1 MIKQVRILIAPE
13 KVDDPEELQ
22 LLAAK
27 ILKRQLDEVN
37 AVIIKKKSIDARND
51 PVFHLLCDVYVND
64 YPRGDE
70 RRIIYEPVKGDKK
83 ILVIGSGPGGLFAA
97 LRLIEL
103 GIKPVLIERGKDVQN
118 RRRDLKMIQRFDVVN
133 PDSNYCFG
141 EGGAGTYSDGK
152 LYSRSVKRGDI
163 PKILKIFV
171 DHGANAE
178 IQVETHPHI
187 GSNKLPEVIK
197 AMRNTILN
205 CGGEIHFNSRVT
217 DFVMKDGKM
226 LGVVTNNK
234 EEFTGDAVIL
244 AAGHSARDVF
254 FILHKRGIRL
264 EQKAFAMGVRIE
276 HSQQLIN
283 EIQYHTIEKS
293 EKLPAASYNVS
304 YNSDD
309 KAVYSFCMC
318 PGGIIIPVASAPGEI
333 VVNGMSMAKRNSQ
346 FANSGLVVSVSEKD
360 WSKYESAY
368 PFGAL
373 KFQQELERRAFEFAN
388 NTQKAPAQRASDFAH
403 KKFSS
408 TLPKSSYIPGLTSS
422 PLHELLPEFIVNSLT
437 NALKYFDKR
446 MKGYCSDEAL
456 LVGVETRTS
465 SPVRVTRIK
474 DTFMSPDAEGL
485 FPCGEGAGYAGGIM
499 SAAMDGE
506 NCANAAAKYVST
518 Y

>member
-1 MIKQVRILIAPE
+1 MIKQIRILVSPE
-13 KVDDPEELQ
+13 KVDDAEELQ
-22 LLAAK
+22 LLAAR

-37 AVIIKKKSIDARND
+37 AVIIKKKSIDARGE
-51 PVFHLLCDVYVND
+51 PVFNLLCDVYVND
-64 YPRGDE
+64 YPRGED
-70 RRIIYEPVKGDKK
+70 RQILYNPVSNNKK
-83 ILVIGSGPGGLFAA
+83 VLIIGSGPGGLFAA

-103 GIKPVLIERGKDVQN
+103 GIKPVILERGKDVQT
-118 RRRDLKMIQRFDVVN
+118 RRKDLKLIQKYDEVN

-163 PKILKIFV
+163 PKILKIFA
-171 DHGANAE
+171 DHGANPT
-178 IQVETHPHI
+178 IRIETHPHI

-197 AMRNTILN
+197 AMRETILN
-205 CGGEIHFNSRVT
+205 CGGEIYFNSRVT
-217 DFVMKDGKM
+217 DFIIKNGKI
-226 LGVVTNNK
+226 LGVITNDK
-234 EEFTGDAVIL
+234 EEYIGDAVIL
-244 AAGHSARDVF
+244 AAGHSARDMF
-254 FILHKRGIRL
+254 SILNKNGIRL

-283 EIQYHTIEKS
+283 EIQYHTKSKS
-293 EKLPAASYNVS
+293 EKLPAASYSVS

-318 PGGIIIPVASAPGEI
+318 PGGIIIPAASAPGEI
-333 VVNGMSMAKRNSQ
+333 VVNGMSMAKRDSQ
-346 FANSGLVVSVSEKD
+346 FANSGLVVSVTEND
-360 WSKYESAY
+360 WAKYESDY
-368 PFGAL
+368 PFSAL
-373 KFQQELERRAFEFAN
+373 RFQQELERKAFEFAN
-388 NTQKAPAQRASDFAH
+388 NTQKAPAQRAIDFVN
-403 KKFSS
+403 KKVSS
-408 TLPKSSYIPGLTSS
+408 SLPKSSYIPGLTSS
-422 PLHELLPEFIVNSLT
+422 PLHELLPEFMVQSLS

-474 DTFMSPDAEGL
+474 DSFMSPDAEGL

-506 NCANAAAKYVST
+506 NCADAAAKYVSAC
-518 Y
+518 